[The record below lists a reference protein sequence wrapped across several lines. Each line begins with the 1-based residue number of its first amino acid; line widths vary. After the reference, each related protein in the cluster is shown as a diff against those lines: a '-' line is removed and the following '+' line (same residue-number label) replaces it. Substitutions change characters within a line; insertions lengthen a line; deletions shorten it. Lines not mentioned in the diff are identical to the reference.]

1 MYSDNQSSNYINGN
15 LIKGHGKYISIN
27 KLKDLIELAEN
38 SICKIKYIDKSG
50 TGFFFQQNI
59 SNIKFYKKYF
69 LMTNNHVLNGDFFEN
84 SFQLLIEFK
93 NKERKIPLN
102 NRIKYTNNKL
112 DFTIIEIL
120 SQDTFFNEIT
130 FLNIDD
136 YIMDN
141 KSESKYSIKDI
152 CIFQFPEGELS
163 FDKGEIES
171 FEEYK
176 IKYFVSTE
184 SGSSGSPILLLNN
197 NFKIIGIHKGSI
209 NRKNNLGIFMKYSL
223 NDLNSQGI
231 IIIIKTEDLKVKL

>member
-59 SNIKFYKKYF
+59 SIIKFYKKYF

-171 FEEYK
+171 FKEYK
-176 IKYFVSTE
+176 IKYLVSTD
-184 SGSSGSPILLLNN
+184 SGSPGSPILLLDD
-197 NFKIIGIHKGSI
+197 FKIIGIHSKGS
-209 NRKNNLGIFMKYSL
+209 KNGKKNKGYFMKYIL
-223 NDLNSQGI
+223 NDLNSQGNNNNN
-231 IIIIKTEDLKVKL
+231 